1 MVVFGLAR
9 LGLTWVWCLVSA
21 VFGVW
26 CQTPKGACAVGV
38 WCLVTVAEGRVRCWC
53 LVSGVLAVFGVW
65 CLVCRRCLVSGVLC
79 GDGVWCLVSGGVIP
93 LMKPP
98 FLVVLSHAKFGSV
111 VL

>member
-38 WCLVTVAEGRVRCWC
+38 WCLVTVAEGRVRC
-53 LVSGVLAVFGVW
+53 
-65 CLVCRRCLVSGVLC
+65 RCLVSGVWGSFTPYETPFL
-79 GDGVWCLVSGGVIP
+79 GGVVTCQIW
-93 LMKPP
+93 LCCA
-98 FLVVLSHAKFGSV
+98 LRGRR
-111 VL
+111 

>member
-53 LVSGVLAVFGVW
+53 LVSGVCYSRRELTATYVWCVGGVWCLVSGVSAVFGVW
-65 CLVCRRCLVSGVLC
+65 CLV
-79 GDGVWCLVSGGVIP
+79 W
-93 LMKPP
+93 
-98 FLVVLSHAKFGSV
+98 
-111 VL
+111 

>member
-9 LGLTWVWCLVSA
+9 LGLTSVWCLVSA

-53 LVSGVLAVFGVW
+53 LVSCDG
-65 CLVCRRCLVSGVLC
+65 RRRARALLVSGVL
-79 GDGVWCLVSGGVIP
+79 
-93 LMKPP
+93 
-98 FLVVLSHAKFGSV
+98 
-111 VL
+111 

>member
-1 MVVFGLAR
+1 MSG
-9 LGLTWVWCLVSA
+9 VSA

-26 CQTPKGACAVGV
+26 CV
-38 WCLVTVAEGRVRCWC
+38 
-53 LVSGVLAVFGVW
+53 AVFGVW
-65 CLVCRRCLVSGVLC
+65 CVDGVWC
-79 GDGVWCLVSGGVIP
+79 VNGVWCLVSGGVLP